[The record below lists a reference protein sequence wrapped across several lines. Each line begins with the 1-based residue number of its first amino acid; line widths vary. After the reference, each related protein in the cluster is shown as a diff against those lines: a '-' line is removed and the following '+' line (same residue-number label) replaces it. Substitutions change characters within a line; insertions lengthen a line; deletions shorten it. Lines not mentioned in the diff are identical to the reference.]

1 MVCVIMLLRSK
12 ITKKFSILQIFRR
25 KKSVLSDVCG
35 QRLQEKAALRYV
47 TINVLSPDGGKIVE
61 IKIHIYY

>member
-1 MVCVIMLLRSK
+1 MIMLLRSK
-12 ITKKFSILQIFRR
+12 VTKKFSILQIFRR
-25 KKSVLSDVCG
+25 KRFLLDVCG

-61 IKIHIYY
+61 IKIHIY